1 MMSVKISK
9 QLDVFGGGLRVN
21 IGNRRKLPKSE

>member
-9 QLDVFGGGLRVN
+9 KLDVFGGGLRVN
-21 IGNRRKLPKSE
+21 IGNRPETSKK